1 MEKIQKNILDYILK
15 DVNLTLERLGVSE
28 KVEVVKEKALRG
40 EYYYNIE
47 SKPIKVTPMIY
58 KETIMKGYIMDVE
71 AEEGKGICRKGY
83 RIIKVMLD
91 YDFKYFGGGHNGVE
105 LGYAYYS
112 VEKDIAE
119 NEAEQLPYMIRKV
132 QSINI

>member
-28 KVEVVKEKALRG
+28 KVEVVEEKALR
-40 EYYYNIE
+40 EKYYYNIE

-58 KETIMKGYIMDVE
+58 KETIMKGFIMDIE
-71 AEEGKGICRKGY
+71 AEEGKGLCPKGH

-105 LGYAYYS
+105 LGAAYYS

-119 NEAEQLPYMIRKV
+119 DEAEQLPYMIRKV
-132 QSINI
+132 RSIEI

>member
-15 DVNLTLERLGVSE
+15 DVNVTLERLGVSE
-28 KVEVVKEKALRG
+28 KVEVVEEKDIRG
-40 EYYYNIE
+40 KYYYNIE

-58 KETIMKGYIMDVE
+58 KETIMKGAIMDME
-71 AEEGKGICRKGY
+71 AEEGKGLCRKGY
-83 RIIKVMLD
+83 RLIQVGIS
-91 YDFKYFGGGHNGVE
+91 YGFKYFGGGHNGVE
-105 LGYAYYS
+105 LGVALYS

-119 NEAEQLPYMIRKV
+119 DEAEQLPYMIRKV